1 MPTLRVVAPRRY
13 ARTVLDIVD
22 DLTRSYRISAYYV
35 SDSGSDS
42 VVVHVLLYE
51 GEDAC
56 NMCFEI
62 DVAAFA
68 RNVRV
73 QLKAA

>member
-1 MPTLRVVAPRRY
+1 MPTLRVAVPRRS

-42 VVVHVLLYE
+42 VVVHVLVYE
-51 GEDAC
+51 GENTCD
-56 NMCFEI
+56 MCFQL

-73 QLKAA
+73 QLKAV